1 MEGTRHRRDKGLD
14 RKRPMLLRRVS
25 TTAVPAKEG
34 LQEVIGAH
42 PFRAQAKRREAST
55 PGEPSHC
62 GTSPISIGGELGR
75 MDDGMDAKSVSAY
88 PMRSVGSPRK
98 RWPIGRENEV
108 TTWPDRSQMTA

>member
-42 PFRAQAKRREAST
+42 PFRAQAKRREAAPAGKLSSDSDR
-55 PGEPSHC
+55 P
-62 GTSPISIGGELGR
+62 
-75 MDDGMDAKSVSAY
+75 KSV
-88 PMRSVGSPRK
+88 RSREAVVAT
-98 RWPIGRENEV
+98 GR
-108 TTWPDRSQMTA
+108 